1 RAARAGARAGVAEQR
16 HRRDPRDARETRC
29 HIQSEHENRC
39 HGCAGECNTVSESA
53 DARDA
58 VGFGVFVPV
67 LLILFALIV
76 QAAADHV
83 ELRTTRSQLDAQYTK
98 QTEPLDEAQ
107 KLRSQLQAIAGD
119 TALLAEQGNPNAIK

>member
-1 RAARAGARAGVAEQR
+1 
-16 HRRDPRDARETRC
+16 
-29 HIQSEHENRC
+29 
-39 HGCAGECNTVSESA
+39 VS
-53 DARDA
+53 DTTNARDE

-83 ELRTTRSQLDAQYTK
+83 ELRTTRGQLDAQYTK
-98 QTEPLDEAQ
+98 QTQPLDEAQ

-119 TALLAEQGNPNAIK
+119 TALLAEQGNPNAIKLRDLLAQQGVNIKPPSREEKAAATPPP